1 MKKLFAVLISLLMLS
16 LVGCSYTD
24 YELVV
29 STSSAPN
36 LQTGNTVAMNISG
49 MGFENEEPYIACVIK
64 NKSDQ
69 LTINYGPV
77 FYIYDGEQEVKPN
90 ENAVWDDSYF
100 LLKNGEENSQT
111 FNLKYY
117 DLKENKTYR
126 LVKYYNIEGYKD
138 TYSMY
143 VDFKIDRSEIT
154 GQILTKKTD
163 IWTHNELA
171 TSGEEIPTYLLSEDN
186 ILYSKELI
194 EGANVIKEWYEICKL
209 EEFEPTKSDFKGI
222 SNGKW
227 NSNGYTIDK
236 LIEENETALR
246 HTIDENGNFV
256 YILKQKN
263 GDIYYVKGWSGVNG
277 LYLIALLESNT

>member
-1 MKKLFAVLISLLMLS
+1 MLC
-16 LVGCSYTD
+16 LVGCSYAG
-24 YELVV
+24 YESAV
-29 STSSAPN
+29 STSSN
-36 LQTGNTVAMNISG
+36 SELKTGNTVVMDIAG
-49 MGFENEEPYIACVIK
+49 MGFEDDEPYIACVIK
-64 NKSDQ
+64 NESDQ

-77 FYIYDGEQEVKPN
+77 FYIYDGEQAVKPN
-90 ENAVWDDSYF
+90 DNTVWDDSYF

-227 NSNGYTIDK
+227 NSKDYSLDK
-236 LIEENETALR
+236 LLSENKIALR
-246 HTIDENGNFV
+246 HIIDENGNFI

>member
-1 MKKLFAVLISLLMLS
+1 MKKGFAILVSLLMLC
-16 LVGCSYTD
+16 LVGCSYAG
-24 YELVV
+24 YESAV
-29 STSSAPN
+29 STSSN
-36 LQTGNTVAMNISG
+36 SELKTGNTVVMDIAG
-49 MGFENEEPYIACVIK
+49 MGFEDDEPYIACVIK

-90 ENAVWDDSYF
+90 ENAVWDDSF
-100 LLKNGEENSQT
+100 FVLKNGEENSQT

-126 LVKYYNIEGYKD
+126 LVKYYNIEGFKD

-194 EGANVIKEWYEICKL
+194 DGVNVIKEWYEICKL
-209 EEFEPTKSDFKGI
+209 EEFDPTKSDFKGI

-227 NSNGYTIDK
+227 NSKDYSLDK
-236 LIEENETALR
+236 LLSENKIALR
-246 HTIDENGNFV
+246 HIIDENGNFI

>member
-1 MKKLFAVLISLLMLS
+1 MKKGFAVLISLLMLC
-16 LVGCSYTD
+16 LVGCSYGGNNTAVSSSSNS
-24 YELVV
+24 ELK
-29 STSSAPN
+29 
-36 LQTGNTVAMNISG
+36 TGNTVVMDIAG
-49 MGFENEEPYIACVIK
+49 MGFENDEPYISCVIK

-77 FYIYDGEQEVKPN
+77 FYIYDGEKEVKPN
-90 ENAVWDDSYF
+90 DNAVWDDSF
-100 LLKNGEENSQT
+100 FVLKNGEENSQT
-111 FNLKYY
+111 FNLKHY

-126 LVKYYNIEGYKD
+126 LAKYYNIEGYKD

-154 GQILTKKTD
+154 GQVLTKKTD
-163 IWTHNELA
+163 VWTHNDIPSL
-171 TSGEEIPTYLLSEDN
+171 GEEIPTYLLGDDN
-186 ILYSKELI
+186 VLYSKELI
-194 EGANVIKEWYEICKL
+194 DGVNVIKEWYEICKL
-209 EEFEPTKSDFKGI
+209 EEFDPTKSDFKGI

-227 NSNGYTIDK
+227 NSKDYSLDK
-236 LIEENETALR
+236 LLEENETALR
-246 HTIDENGNFV
+246 HTIDENGNFI

>member
-1 MKKLFAVLISLLMLS
+1 MKKGFAILVSLLMLC
-16 LVGCSYTD
+16 LVGCSSGGNNSA
-24 YELVV
+24 V
-29 STSSAPN
+29 SSSSTLN
-36 LQTGNTVAMNISG
+36 LQTSNNVVMDIAG
-49 MGFENEEPYIACVIK
+49 MGFEDDEPYIACVIK

-90 ENAVWDDSYF
+90 DNAVWDDSF
-100 LLKNGEENSQT
+100 FVLKNGEENSQT
-111 FNLKYY
+111 FNLKHY

-138 TYSMY
+138 IYSMY

-186 ILYSKELI
+186 ILYSKELND
-194 EGANVIKEWYEICKL
+194 GANVIKEWYEICKL
-209 EEFEPTKSDFKGI
+209 EEFEPTTADFFGAVR
-222 SNGKW
+222 GKW
-227 NSNGYTIDK
+227 QLEDYPLDK
-236 LIEENETALR
+236 LLEENQTALR
-246 HTIDENGNFV
+246 HIIDENKNYI

-263 GDIYYVKGWSGVNG
+263 GDIYYVKGWAGVNG